1 MFLAFIAWLR
11 KVDAFGTQISLKHE
25 QETTYKTLGGGITT
39 IVLRTLIFTYFC
51 LLIIAVYTFE
61 DPQISVHEIIEK
73 KTSDESDPMK
83 LEDYFSKLYF
93 GFYDNVSLVPSI
105 LRPRFGKFIF

>member
-51 LLIIAVYTFE
+51 LLIVAVYTFE